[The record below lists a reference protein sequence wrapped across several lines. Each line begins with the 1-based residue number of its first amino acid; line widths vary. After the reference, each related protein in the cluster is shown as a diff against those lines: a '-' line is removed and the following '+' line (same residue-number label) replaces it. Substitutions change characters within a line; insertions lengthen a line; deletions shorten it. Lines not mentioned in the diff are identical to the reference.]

1 MNKKHKE
8 IMQQF
13 KNLRLK
19 IEQLKFG
26 NKKKIATT
34 DYIEILLDYDKNKNE
49 KQVLESLNYLSIFID
64 NW

>member
-1 MNKKHKE
+1 MTKKHKE
-8 IMQQF
+8 IIQQF

-19 IEQLKFG
+19 IEQLEFG

-34 DYIEILLDYDKNKNE
+34 DYVEILLEYNKNRNE
-49 KQVLESLNYLSIFID
+49 KQALESLNYLSIFID